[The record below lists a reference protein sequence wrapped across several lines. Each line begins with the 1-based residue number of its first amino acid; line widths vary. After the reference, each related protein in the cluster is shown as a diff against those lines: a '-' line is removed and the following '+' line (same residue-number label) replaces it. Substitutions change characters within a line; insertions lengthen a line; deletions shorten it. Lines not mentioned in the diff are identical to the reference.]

1 MCDYTRF
8 QALHQI
14 KDKFRLKTGFSTLIP
29 SNIGLFRIQGEQN
42 KHLNS
47 VKYRTFQN
55 TGRNRINTLI
65 PSNIELFKI
74 QGETE

>member
-29 SNIGLFRIQGEQN
+29 SNIGLFRIQGE
-42 KHLNS
+42 
-47 VKYRTFQN
+47 
-55 TGRNRINTLI
+55 
-65 PSNIELFKI
+65 
-74 QGETE
+74 TE